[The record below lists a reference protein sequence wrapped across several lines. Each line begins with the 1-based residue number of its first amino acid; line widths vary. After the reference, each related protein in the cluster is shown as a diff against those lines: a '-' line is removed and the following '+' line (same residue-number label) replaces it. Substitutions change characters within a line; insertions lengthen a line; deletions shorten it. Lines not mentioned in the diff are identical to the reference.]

1 MQEEELNYNVSDWD
15 CKSDIINHQKCEI
28 SLISAMTLA
37 AIESGGI
44 KNVHVIMCTWFYNS
58 TLRFLSD
65 DRFITQ
71 MHILL
76 YFFVFVFYLE
86 KI

>member
-1 MQEEELNYNVSDWD
+1 
-15 CKSDIINHQKCEI
+15 
-28 SLISAMTLA
+28 MTLA

-76 YFFVFVFYLE
+76 YFFCIFVLLRENLATFVSKNC
-86 KI
+86 KIITRQKAPQASTVITVNIPNQ